1 MLMVFKMILCEYV
14 YVISEDKGRSNIYY
28 VPTKDFIPEFIE
40 NLRIKFWAKHKI
52 YVEWSNSKGVIV
64 VEYINGILVE

>member
-28 VPTKDFIPEFIE
+28 VHSKDFIPEFIKKFK
-40 NLRIKFWAKHKI
+40 NKTLR
-52 YVEWSNSKGVIV
+52 EM
-64 VEYINGILVE
+64 